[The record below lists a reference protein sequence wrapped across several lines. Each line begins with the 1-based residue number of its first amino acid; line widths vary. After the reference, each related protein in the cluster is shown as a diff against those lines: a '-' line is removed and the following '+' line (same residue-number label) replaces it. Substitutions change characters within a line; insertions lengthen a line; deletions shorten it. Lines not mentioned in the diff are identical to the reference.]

1 MDPHSEQQLLT
12 AISNYDVGTYEAL
25 IQGASA
31 INNITLLKMI
41 TSSDNVDAFRAVLK
55 HSSVN
60 PFYDDNHLIRMITA
74 HNLSPG
80 MLAVILEHPMNQL
93 TADHYHAFISLCD
106 RSQEMRDLLHSY
118 LNKQ

>member
-1 MDPHSEQQLLT
+1 
-12 AISNYDVGTYEAL
+12 
-25 IQGASA
+25 
-31 INNITLLKMI
+31 
-41 TSSDNVDAFRAVLK
+41 
-55 HSSVN
+55 
-60 PFYDDNHLIRMITA
+60 MITA